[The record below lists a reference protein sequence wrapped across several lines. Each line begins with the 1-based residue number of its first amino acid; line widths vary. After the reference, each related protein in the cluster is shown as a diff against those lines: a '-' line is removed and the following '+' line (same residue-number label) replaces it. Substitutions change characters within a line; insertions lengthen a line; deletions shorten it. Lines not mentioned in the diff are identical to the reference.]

1 MMLIPDFSLS
11 YEGKNI
17 TQDVKPFLLDLTYT
31 DYLAGQSDEIDLT
44 FEDREQKWINSWFP
58 TQGDKLTL
66 ALGYKGQAL
75 TPLGSFEI
83 TEVEWE
89 YNVMNGSLVSVKAL
103 SAGISKASRTVQP
116 KAYENTTLA
125 KLVEMVA
132 QRLKLNVTG
141 TINNVPIKRITQYQE
156 RDVEFLTRLASEYH
170 HSFKIEGNTLIFTT
184 MESLKQR
191 QSVQDLDLTQVTSIR
206 LKDNVKDT
214 AKKVEVKGFNSQKK
228 KVIKSE
234 KQVDD
239 SKGQK
244 SKNAQQKSNNKSQD
258 QSKHKPKLS
267 NTLKIVTRGESQ
279 EQIDARAKSAQQQ
292 QEDEQQAGNISLI
305 GNPKLV
311 AGNTINLTNMGVFT
325 GKYLIKSARH
335 HLSRTQGY
343 STEIEIRMVKGDK

>member
-1 MMLIPDFSLS
+1 MIPDFSLM

-17 TQDVKPFLLDLTYT
+17 TQDVKPYLLDLTYT

-58 TQGDKLTL
+58 TQGDKLTV
-66 ALGYKGQAL
+66 AIGYKGYEL

-83 TEVEWE
+83 TEVEWT
-89 YNVMNGSLVSVKAL
+89 YDVLSGSVVSVKGL

-116 KAYENTTLA
+116 KAYENTTLK

-141 TINNVPIKRITQYQE
+141 TIAHVPIKRVTQYQE
-156 RDVEFLTRLASEYH
+156 RDVEFLTRLANEYH

-184 MESLKQR
+184 MESLKQLFTTMESLKQR
-191 QSVQDLDLTQVTSIR
+191 QSVQDLDLTQVISIR

-228 KVIKSE
+228 QVIKSE

-239 SKGQK
+239 SKG
-244 SKNAQQKSNNKSQD
+244 SKDKT
-258 QSKHKPKLS
+258 KHKPKLT

-343 STEIEIRMVKGDK
+343 STEIEIRMVKGSQ

>member
-1 MMLIPDFSLS
+1 MMIPDFSLM

-17 TQDVKPFLLDLTYT
+17 TQDVKPYLLDLTYT

-58 TQGDKLTL
+58 TQGDKLTV
-66 ALGYKGQAL
+66 AIGYKGYEL

-83 TEVEWE
+83 TEVEWT
-89 YNVMNGSLVSVKAL
+89 YDVLSGSVVSVKGL

-116 KAYENTTLA
+116 KAYENTTLK

-141 TINNVPIKRITQYQE
+141 TIAHVPIKRVTQYQE
-156 RDVEFLTRLASEYH
+156 RDVEFLTRLANEYH

-191 QSVQDLDLTQVTSIR
+191 QSVQDLDLTQVISIR

-228 KVIKSE
+228 QVIKSE

-239 SKGQK
+239 SKG
-244 SKNAQQKSNNKSQD
+244 SKDKT
-258 QSKHKPKLS
+258 KHKPKLT

-279 EQIDARAKSAQQQ
+279 EQIEARAISAQQQ
-292 QEDEQQAGNISLI
+292 QEDEQQAGNIMLI
-305 GNPKLV
+305 GNPKLL
-311 AGNTINLTNMGVFT
+311 AGNTIHLTHVGVFS

-335 HLSRTQGY
+335 NLSRTQGY
-343 STEIEIRMVKGDK
+343 STEIEIRMVKGSQ